1 MIELLGW
8 IGGVLFALCG
18 GPQAY
23 KSYTEG
29 HSKGMSSGTL
39 TLWLSGEIITLAY
52 VMLKHGLDG
61 PLVFNYGMNLVF
73 LSIIIY
79 YKIKPRKELD
89 ISGVIN

>member
-8 IGGVLFALCG
+8 IGGVLFAICAA
-18 GPQAY
+18 PEAWQSY
-23 KSYTEG
+23 KLGRTG
-29 HSKGMSSGTL
+29 IHGL
-39 TLWLSGEIITLAY
+39 TLIIWLSGEIITLAY

-61 PLVFNYGMNLVF
+61 PLVFNYAMNLVF

-89 ISGVIN
+89 ISAIIN